1 MVKPIIEV
9 CANSATSCV
18 AAEQG
23 GAARVELCAGI
34 PEGGTTPSYGEMVT
48 ARRAIGIRMNVII
61 RPRGGDFLYT
71 PAEIQTMLLDIEAAK
86 AAGADGV
93 VFGCLKADGTI
104 DMERNRELKQ
114 AAGSL
119 STTFHRAFDV
129 CRDPFEAL
137 EQIIALGFD
146 RILTSGQEATA
157 PQGTELLAR
166 LVERAAGRIIVM
178 PGCGVNEHN
187 VAELARRTGA
197 QEFHMSARHRV
208 EGGMEYRNERV
219 SMGGTVTVEE
229 FARDITDPE
238 RVARSIEALRHV

>member
-1 MVKPIIEV
+1 MVNPIIEV
-9 CANSATSCV
+9 CANSAASCV
-18 AAEQG
+18 TAEQG

-48 ARRAIGIRMNVII
+48 ARRAIGIQMNVII

-71 PAEIQTMLLDIEAAK
+71 PAEMQAMLLDIEAAK

-93 VFGCLKADGTI
+93 VFGCLRADGTI
-104 DMERNRELKQ
+104 DIERNRQLKE
-114 AAGSL
+114 AAGNL

-129 CRDPFEAL
+129 CRDPFTAL
-137 EQIIALGFD
+137 EEIIALGFD
-146 RILTSGQEATA
+146 RILTSGQEASA
-157 PQGTELLAR
+157 PQGAALLAE
-166 LVERAAGRIIVM
+166 LVRRANGRIIIM

-187 VAELARRTGA
+187 VAELARATGA

-208 EGGMEYRNERV
+208 ESGMVYRNERV

-229 FARDITDPE
+229 FARDLTDPQ

>member
-1 MVKPIIEV
+1 MVNPKIEV
-9 CANSATSCV
+9 CANSAASCV

-23 GAARVELCAGI
+23 GAVRVELCAGI

-48 ARRAIGIRMNVII
+48 ARRVIGIQLNVII

-71 PAEIQTMLLDIEAAK
+71 PAEVQTMLLDIEAAK

-93 VFGCLKADGTI
+93 VFGCLGADGTV
-104 DMERNRELKQ
+104 DVETNARLKQ
-114 AAGSL
+114 AAGGL

-137 EQIIALGFD
+137 EEIIALGFD

-157 PQGTELLAR
+157 PAGSALIAELVR
-166 LVERAAGRIIVM
+166 RAQGRIIIM
-178 PGCGVNEHN
+178 PGCGVNETN
-187 VAELARRTGA
+187 VAGLARDTGA
-197 QEFHMSARHRV
+197 TEFHMSARRRV
-208 EGGMEYRNERV
+208 EGGMVYRNDRV

-229 FARDITDPE
+229 FARDVTDPE

>member
-1 MVKPIIEV
+1 MVNPIIEV
-9 CANSATSCV
+9 CANSAASCV
-18 AAEQG
+18 TAEQG

-48 ARRAIGIRMNVII
+48 ARRAIGIQMNVII

-71 PAEIQTMLLDIEAAK
+71 PAEMQAMLLDIEAAK

-93 VFGCLKADGTI
+93 VFGCLRADGTI
-104 DMERNRELKQ
+104 DIERNRQLKE
-114 AAGSL
+114 AAGNL

-129 CRDPFEAL
+129 CRDPFTAL
-137 EQIIALGFD
+137 EEIIALGFD
-146 RILTSGQEATA
+146 RLLTSGQEASA
-157 PQGTELLAR
+157 PQGTALLAE
-166 LVERAAGRIIVM
+166 LVRRADGRIIIM

-187 VAELARRTGA
+187 VAELARATGA

-208 EGGMEYRNERV
+208 ESGMVYRNERV

-229 FARDITDPE
+229 FARDLTDPQ
-238 RVARSIEALRHV
+238 RVAKSIEALRHV

>member
-1 MVKPIIEV
+1 MVNPIIEV
-9 CANSATSCV
+9 CANSAASCV
-18 AAEQG
+18 TAEQG

-48 ARRAIGIRMNVII
+48 ARRAIGIQMNVII

-71 PAEIQTMLLDIEAAK
+71 PAEMQAMLLDIEAAK

-93 VFGCLKADGTI
+93 VFGCLRADGTI
-104 DMERNRELKQ
+104 DIERNRQLKE
-114 AAGSL
+114 AAGNL

-129 CRDPFEAL
+129 CRDPFTAL
-137 EQIIALGFD
+137 EEIIALGFD
-146 RILTSGQEATA
+146 RILTSGQEASA
-157 PQGTELLAR
+157 PQGAALLAE
-166 LVERAAGRIIVM
+166 LVRRADGRIIIM

-187 VAELARRTGA
+187 VAELARATGA

-208 EGGMEYRNERV
+208 ESGMVYRNERV

-229 FARDITDPE
+229 FARDLTDPQ
-238 RVARSIEALRHV
+238 RVAKSIEALRHV

>member
-1 MVKPIIEV
+1 MVRPVIEV
-9 CANSATSCV
+9 CANSAASCV

>member
-1 MVKPIIEV
+1 MVNPIIEV
-9 CANSATSCV
+9 CANSAASCV
-18 AAEQG
+18 TAEQG

-48 ARRAIGIRMNVII
+48 ARRAIGIQMNVII

-71 PAEIQTMLLDIEAAK
+71 PAEMQAMLLDIEAAK

-93 VFGCLKADGTI
+93 VFGCLRADGTI
-104 DMERNRELKQ
+104 DIERNRQLKE
-114 AAGSL
+114 AAGNL

-129 CRDPFEAL
+129 CRDPFTAL
-137 EQIIALGFD
+137 EEIIALGFN
-146 RILTSGQEATA
+146 RILTSGQEAAA
-157 PQGTELLAR
+157 PQGTALLAE
-166 LVERAAGRIIVM
+166 LVRRADGRIIIM

-187 VAELARRTGA
+187 VAELARATGA

-208 EGGMEYRNERV
+208 ESGMVYRNERV

-229 FARDITDPE
+229 FARDLTDPQ
-238 RVARSIEALRHV
+238 RVAKSIEALRHV

>member
-1 MVKPIIEV
+1 MVNPKIEV
-9 CANSATSCV
+9 CANSAASCV

-23 GAARVELCAGI
+23 GAVRVELCAGI

-48 ARRAIGIRMNVII
+48 SRRAIGIQLNVII

-71 PAEIQTMLLDIEAAK
+71 PAEVQTMLLDIEAAK

-93 VFGCLKADGTI
+93 VFGCLGADGTV
-104 DMERNRELKQ
+104 DVETNARLKQ
-114 AAGSL
+114 AAGGL

-137 EQIIALGFD
+137 EEIIALGFD

-157 PQGTELLAR
+157 PAGSALIAELVR
-166 LVERAAGRIIVM
+166 RAQGRIIIM
-178 PGCGVNEHN
+178 PGCGVNETN
-187 VAELARRTGA
+187 VAGLARDTGA
-197 QEFHMSARHRV
+197 TEFHMSARRRV
-208 EGGMEYRNERV
+208 EGGMVYRNDRV

-229 FARDITDPE
+229 FARDVTDPE